1 MLNNFKHIIWDWNG
15 TLLNDTSLSLNII
28 NGLLKSKNLNTLSM
42 EGYRHIFDF
51 PVKNY
56 YEKAGFNFKEYS
68 FEEVGKQWM
77 DEYEIRKGETILFEG
92 TKEVLDYISSLGIGQ
107 SVLSAYSLHTLIE
120 IINKHGLTKY
130 FQHITGLDHIYATSK
145 LDIGRELIKKIDAPP
160 QKILLIGDT
169 IHDHEVASEL
179 GIQCIL
185 IANGHQSRERLLSSG
200 FPVLNDIRELITNPP
215 HPLSR

>member
-1 MLNNFKHIIWDWNG
+1 MIRKFKHIIWDWNG
-15 TLLNDTSLSLNII
+15 TLLNDTSLCLNII
-28 NGLLKSKNLNTLSM
+28 NGLLKSKNIKTLSL
-42 EGYRHIFDF
+42 EDYRLIFDF

-56 YEKAGFNFKEYS
+56 YEKAGFNFTDYS

-77 DEYEIRKGETILFEG
+77 DEYEIRKGETVLFEG
-92 TKEVLDYISSLGIGQ
+92 TKDVLDYISSLGIGQ
-107 SVLSAYSLHTLIE
+107 SILSAYSLETLIE
-120 IINKHGLTKY
+120 IINDHGLSKY
-130 FQHITGLDHIYATSK
+130 FKHITGLDHIYATSK
-145 LDIGRELIKKIDAPP
+145 LEIGRELINKIDAPP

-200 FPVLNDIRELITNPP
+200 FPVLNDIRELINEIKVI
-215 HPLSR
+215 

>member
-1 MLNNFKHIIWDWNG
+1 MLRKFKHIIWDWNG

-28 NGLLKSKNLNTLSM
+28 NSLLKSKNIKTLSL
-42 EGYRHIFDF
+42 EDYRLIFDF

-56 YEKAGFNFKEYS
+56 YAKAGFNFAEYS

-77 DEYEIRKGETILFEG
+77 DEYEIRKGETLLFEG
-92 TKEVLDYISSLGIGQ
+92 TKDVLDYISSLDIGQ

-120 IINKHGLTKY
+120 MINSYGLTKY
-130 FQHITGLDHIYATSK
+130 FKNIIGLDHIYATSK
-145 LDIGRELIKKIDAPP
+145 LDIGRELIKKIDAPL
-160 QKILLIGDT
+160 QKIVLIGDT

-185 IANGHQSRERLLSSG
+185 IANGHQSRERLLLSG
-200 FPVLNDIRELITNPP
+200 FPVLNDIRELIAKP
-215 HPLSR
+215 SKI